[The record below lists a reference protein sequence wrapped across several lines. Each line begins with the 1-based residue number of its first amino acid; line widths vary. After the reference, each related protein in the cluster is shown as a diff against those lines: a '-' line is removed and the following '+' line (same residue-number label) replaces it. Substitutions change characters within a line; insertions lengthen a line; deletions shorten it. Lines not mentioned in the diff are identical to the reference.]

1 MAQVFYDSHGLLH
14 HGRLIRDQHKRP
26 FAMRS
31 EEMAHY
37 GFAEHTHEL
46 LDVVRHVKPT
56 VLIGTTARPGIFS
69 EEVVREMARHVERPV
84 ILPLSN
90 PTSKVECRPDEA
102 IQWTD
107 GRAIVAT
114 GSAFAPVQYEGQT
127 YVSGQANNVFVF
139 PGVGLACILAQVQEV
154 TDKMFLVAARELA
167 GCVDQS
173 RLDAGAIYPD
183 QNDLRTA
190 SARIAAAVMRE
201 AIRAGQSATVTDE
214 DQVDRVVHEAMW
226 VPDYGADV

>member
-1 MAQVFYDSHGLLH
+1 MGIGKLMTTAMIEECGDKRQARVAQVFYDSHGLLH

-69 EEVVREMARHVERPV
+69 EQVVREMARHVERPV

-102 IQWTD
+102 IEWTD

-114 GSAFAPVQYEGQT
+114 GSAFAPVQYEGKT

-139 PGVGLACILAQVQEV
+139 PGVAWPA
-154 TDKMFLVAARELA
+154 FLPRSRKSPTKCSWWRPVNWPSASISHDWTPVPSIRIKTICVPPAPASPPLSCARPFA
-167 GCVDQS
+167 PAKAP
-173 RLDAGAIYPD
+173 R
-183 QNDLRTA
+183 
-190 SARIAAAVMRE
+190 
-201 AIRAGQSATVTDE
+201 
-214 DQVDRVVHEAMW
+214 
-226 VPDYGADV
+226 